1 MKLLRKLFKTGKYDL
16 TKYEKTKIQHY
27 EQFEQSFKDAG
38 MSGITLLYPGPPSIN
53 EVFIT
58 KIEGE
63 VYYAYWDKYGIY
75 VLIRQKELIIQN
87 YKIMEKSKLFQYA
100 IIWNP
105 TVDEAKDGKRA
116 KVVVEIT
123 SVFAK
128 DDKEVLILASRSI
141 PEEYL
146 TQLNQVDIIVRPF

>member
-1 MKLLRKLFKTGKYDL
+1 
-16 TKYEKTKIQHY
+16 
-27 EQFEQSFKDAG
+27 
-38 MSGITLLYPGPPSIN
+38 
-53 EVFIT
+53 
-58 KIEGE
+58 
-63 VYYAYWDKYGIY
+63 
-75 VLIRQKELIIQN
+75 
-87 YKIMEKSKLFQYA
+87 MEKSKLFQYA